1 MNLDPS
7 RIAKLDDDKCLDELI
22 NFIKIQVSDE
32 DDPIA
37 LMANVSAFIKAYVRD
52 LNWAGFYIVRDE
64 GLILCPF
71 QGLPACTRLSFDKG
85 VCAKAYRDRQIV
97 KVDDV
102 GEFKDHIVCDSN
114 SKSELVIP
122 IFNEEDLV
130 CLIDLD
136 SPELCRFTNLEIEK
150 FREIGQILENRI
162 YL

>member
-1 MNLDPS
+1 MNIDLNK
-7 RIAKLDDDKCLDELI
+7 IAGLDDEKCLDELI
-22 NFIKIQVSDE
+22 NFIRVQVSDE
-32 DDPIA
+32 ENPIA

-64 GLILCPF
+64 GLILGPF

-85 VCAKAYRDRQIV
+85 VCAKAYRDREIV

-136 SPELCRFTNLEIEK
+136 SPKPARFTELELEK
-150 FREIGQILENRI
+150 FREIGQILENTI

>member
-1 MNLDPS
+1 MNIDLNK
-7 RIAKLDDDKCLDELI
+7 IAGLDDEKCLDELI
-22 NFIKIQVSDE
+22 NFIRVQVSDE
-32 DDPIA
+32 ENPIA

-64 GLILCPF
+64 GLILGPF

-136 SPELCRFTNLEIEK
+136 SPELSRFTNLEIEK

>member
-1 MNLDPS
+1 MNIDLN
-7 RIAKLDDDKCLDELI
+7 RIAEFDDGKCLDELI
-22 NFIKIQVSDE
+22 NFIKIQASDE

-52 LNWAGFYIVRDE
+52 LNWAGFYIVKDHA
-64 GLILCPF
+64 LILGPF

-85 VCAKAYRDRQIV
+85 VCAKAYRDRKIV

-102 GEFKDHIVCDSN
+102 AEFKDHIVCDSN

-136 SPELCRFTNLEIEK
+136 SPKLARFTELELEK
-150 FREIGQILENRI
+150 FKEIGQILENRI

>member
-1 MNLDPS
+1 MNIDLN
-7 RIAKLDDDKCLDELI
+7 RIAGLDDEQCLDELT
-22 NFIKIQVSDE
+22 NFIRIQVFDE
-32 DDPIA
+32 DDPMA
-37 LMANVSAFIKAYVRD
+37 LMANISAFIKAYVRD

-64 GLILCPF
+64 GLILGPF

-85 VCAKAYRDRQIV
+85 VCAKAYRDREIV

-102 GEFKDHIVCDSN
+102 AEFKDHIVCDSN

-136 SPELCRFTNLEIEK
+136 SPKPARFTELDLEK

>member
-1 MNLDPS
+1 MNIDLNK
-7 RIAKLDDDKCLDELI
+7 IAGLDDERCLDELI
-22 NFIKIQVSDE
+22 NFIRIQVSDE

-37 LMANVSAFIKAYVRD
+37 LMANISAFIKAYVRD
-52 LNWAGFYIVRDE
+52 LNWSGFYIVRAE
-64 GLILCPF
+64 GLILGPF

-85 VCAKAYRDRQIV
+85 VCAKAYRDRKIV

-102 GEFKDHIVCDSN
+102 AEFKDHIVCDSN

-136 SPELCRFTNLEIEK
+136 SPKPARFTELELEK

>member
-1 MNLDPS
+1 MNLVPS

-64 GLILCPF
+64 GLILGPF

-102 GEFKDHIVCDSN
+102 GKFKDHIVCDSN

-136 SPELCRFTNLEIEK
+136 SPELSRFTNLEIEK

>member
-1 MNLDPS
+1 MNIDLNK
-7 RIAKLDDDKCLDELI
+7 IAGLDDEKCLDELI

-32 DDPIA
+32 ENPIA

-52 LNWAGFYIVRDE
+52 LNWAGFYIVREE
-64 GLILCPF
+64 GLILGPF
-71 QGLPACTRLSFDKG
+71 QGLPACTKLSFDKG
-85 VCAKAYRDRQIV
+85 VCAKAYRDREIV

-136 SPELCRFTNLEIEK
+136 SPKPARFTELELEK

>member
-1 MNLDPS
+1 MNIDLNK
-7 RIAKLDDDKCLDELI
+7 IAGLDDEKCLDEFI
-22 NFIKIQVSDE
+22 NFIRVQVSDE
-32 DDPIA
+32 ENPIA

-64 GLILCPF
+64 GLILGPF

-85 VCAKAYRDRQIV
+85 VCAKAYRDREIV

-136 SPELCRFTNLEIEK
+136 SPKPARFTELELEK
-150 FREIGQILENRI
+150 FREIGQILENTI

>member
-1 MNLDPS
+1 MNIDPS
-7 RIAKLDDDKCLDELI
+7 RITKLDDDKCFDELI
-22 NFIKIQVSDE
+22 NLIKIQVSDE

-64 GLILCPF
+64 GLILGPF

-136 SPELCRFTNLEIEK
+136 SPELSRFTNLEIEK

>member
-1 MNLDPS
+1 MNIDLN
-7 RIAKLDDDKCLDELI
+7 RIAELDDGKCLDELI
-22 NFIKIQVSDE
+22 NFIKIQASDE

-52 LNWAGFYIVRDE
+52 LNWAGFYIIRDE
-64 GLILCPF
+64 ALILGPF

-85 VCAKAYRDRQIV
+85 VCAKAYRDRKIV
-97 KVDDV
+97 MVDDV
-102 GEFKDHIVCDSN
+102 AEFKDHIVCDSN

-136 SPELCRFTNLEIEK
+136 SPKLARFTELELEK
-150 FREIGQILENRI
+150 FREIGLILENKI

>member
-1 MNLDPS
+1 MNIDLNK
-7 RIAKLDDDKCLDELI
+7 IAGLDDEKCLDELI
-22 NFIKIQVSDE
+22 NFIRIQVSDE

-37 LMANVSAFIKAYVRD
+37 LMANISAFIKAYVRD
-52 LNWAGFYIVRDE
+52 LNWAGFYIARDE
-64 GLILCPF
+64 GLILGPF

-85 VCAKAYRDRQIV
+85 VCAKAYRDREIV

-102 GEFKDHIVCDSN
+102 AEFKDHIVCDSN

-136 SPELCRFTNLEIEK
+136 SPKPARFTELELKK

>member
-1 MNLDPS
+1 MNIDLN
-7 RIAKLDDDKCLDELI
+7 RIAELDDDKCLDELI
-22 NFIKIQVSDE
+22 NFIRIQASDE

-37 LMANVSAFIKAYVRD
+37 LMANISAFIKAYVRD
-52 LNWAGFYIVRDE
+52 LNWAGFYIVNDDA
-64 GLILCPF
+64 LILGPF

-85 VCAKAYRDRQIV
+85 VCSKAYRDRKIV

-102 GEFKDHIVCDSN
+102 AEFKDHIVCDSN

-122 IFNEEDLV
+122 IFNEDELV

-136 SPELCRFTNLEIEK
+136 SPKPARFTGLELEK
-150 FREIGQILENRI
+150 FRAIGQILENRI

>member
-1 MNLDPS
+1 MNIDLNK
-7 RIAKLDDDKCLDELI
+7 IAGLDDEKCLDELI
-22 NFIKIQVSDE
+22 NFIRVQVSDE
-32 DDPIA
+32 ENPIA

-64 GLILCPF
+64 GLILGPF

-136 SPELCRFTNLEIEK
+136 SPELSRFTNLEIDK

>member
-64 GLILCPF
+64 GLILGPF
-71 QGLPACTRLSFDKG
+71 QGLPACTRLFFDKG
-85 VCAKAYRDRQIV
+85 VCAKAYGDREIV

-122 IFNEEDLV
+122 IFNEGDLV

-136 SPELCRFTNLEIEK
+136 SPKLSRFTNLEVEK
-150 FREIGQILENRI
+150 FRKIGQILENRI

>member
-1 MNLDPS
+1 MNIDPS
-7 RIAKLDDDKCLDELI
+7 RITKLDDDKCFDELI
-22 NFIKIQVSDE
+22 NLIKIQVSDE

-64 GLILCPF
+64 GLILGPF

-136 SPELCRFTNLEIEK
+136 SPELSRFTNLEIDK

>member
-64 GLILCPF
+64 GLILGPF

-85 VCAKAYRDRQIV
+85 VCAKAYRVRQIV

-102 GEFKDHIVCDSN
+102 GKFKDHIVCDSN

-136 SPELCRFTNLEIEK
+136 SPELSRFTNLEIEK

>member
-1 MNLDPS
+1 MNIDLNK
-7 RIAKLDDDKCLDELI
+7 IAGLDDEKCLDELI
-22 NFIKIQVSDE
+22 NFIRVQVSDE
-32 DDPIA
+32 ENPIA
-37 LMANVSAFIKAYVRD
+37 LMSNVSAFIKAYVRD

-64 GLILCPF
+64 GLILGPF

-136 SPELCRFTNLEIEK
+136 SPELSRFTNLEIEK

>member
-64 GLILCPF
+64 GLFLGPF

-102 GEFKDHIVCDSN
+102 GKFKDHIVCDSN

-136 SPELCRFTNLEIEK
+136 SPELSRFTNLEIEK

>member
-1 MNLDPS
+1 MNVDLN
-7 RIAKLDDDKCLDELI
+7 RIAELDDGKCLDELI
-22 NFIKIQVSDE
+22 NFIKIQASDE
-32 DDPIA
+32 DDQIA

-64 GLILCPF
+64 ALILGPF

-85 VCAKAYRDRQIV
+85 VCAKAYRDRKIV

-102 GEFKDHIVCDSN
+102 AEFKDHIVCDSN

-136 SPELCRFTNLEIEK
+136 SPKPARFTELELEK
-150 FREIGQILENRI
+150 FREIGQILENTI

>member
-1 MNLDPS
+1 MNIDPS
-7 RIAKLDDDKCLDELI
+7 RITKLDDDKCFDELI
-22 NFIKIQVSDE
+22 NLIKIQVSDE

-64 GLILCPF
+64 GLILGPF

-102 GEFKDHIVCDSN
+102 GKFKDHIVCDSN

-136 SPELCRFTNLEIEK
+136 SPELSRFTNLEREK
-150 FREIGQILENRI
+150 FREIGQIFENRI

>member
-1 MNLDPS
+1 MNIDLNK
-7 RIAKLDDDKCLDELI
+7 IAGLDDEICLDELI
-22 NFIKIQVSDE
+22 NFIRVQVSDE
-32 DDPIA
+32 ENPIA

-64 GLILCPF
+64 GLILGPF

-85 VCAKAYRDRQIV
+85 VCAKAYRDREIV

-136 SPELCRFTNLEIEK
+136 SPKPARFTELELEK
-150 FREIGQILENRI
+150 FREIGQILENTI

>member
-1 MNLDPS
+1 MNIDLNK
-7 RIAKLDDDKCLDELI
+7 IAGLDDEKCLDELI
-22 NFIKIQVSDE
+22 NFIRVQVSDE
-32 DDPIA
+32 ENPIA

-64 GLILCPF
+64 GLILGPF

-122 IFNEEDLV
+122 IFNEDDLV

-136 SPELCRFTNLEIEK
+136 SPELSRFTNLEIEK

>member
-1 MNLDPS
+1 MNIDPS
-7 RIAKLDDDKCLDELI
+7 RITKLDDDKCFDELI
-22 NFIKIQVSDE
+22 NLIKIQVSDE
-32 DDPIA
+32 ENPIA

-64 GLILCPF
+64 GLILGPF

-136 SPELCRFTNLEIEK
+136 SPELSRFTNLEIDK

>member
-1 MNLDPS
+1 MNIDPS

-22 NFIKIQVSDE
+22 NFINIQVSDE

-37 LMANVSAFIKAYVRD
+37 IMANVSAFIKAYVRD

-64 GLILCPF
+64 GLILGPF

-136 SPELCRFTNLEIEK
+136 SPELSRFTNLEIEK

>member
-1 MNLDPS
+1 MNIDLNK
-7 RIAKLDDDKCLDELI
+7 IAGLDDEKCLDELI

-32 DDPIA
+32 ENPIA

-52 LNWAGFYIVRDE
+52 LNWAGFYIVREE
-64 GLILCPF
+64 GLILGPF
-71 QGLPACTRLSFDKG
+71 QGLPACTKLSFDKG
-85 VCAKAYRDRQIV
+85 VCAKAYRDREIV
-97 KVDDV
+97 KVDEV
-102 GEFKDHIVCDSN
+102 REFKDHIVCDNN

-122 IFNEEDLV
+122 IFNEGDLV

-136 SPELCRFTNLEIEK
+136 SPKLARFTELELEK

>member
-64 GLILCPF
+64 GLILGPF

-136 SPELCRFTNLEIEK
+136 SPELSRFTNLEIEK

>member
-1 MNLDPS
+1 MNIDLNK
-7 RIAKLDDDKCLDELI
+7 IAGLDDEKCLDELI
-22 NFIKIQVSDE
+22 NFIRVQVSDE
-32 DDPIA
+32 ENPIA

-64 GLILCPF
+64 GLILGPF

-85 VCAKAYRDRQIV
+85 VCSKAYRDRQIV
-97 KVDDV
+97 KVDDL

-136 SPELCRFTNLEIEK
+136 SPELSRFTNLEIEK

>member
-1 MNLDPS
+1 MNIDLN
-7 RIAKLDDDKCLDELI
+7 RIAELDEGKCLDELI
-22 NFIKIQVSDE
+22 NFIIIQASDE
-32 DDPIA
+32 GDPIA

-64 GLILCPF
+64 ALILGPF

-85 VCAKAYRDRQIV
+85 VCAKAYRDRKIV

-102 GEFKDHIVCDSN
+102 AEFKDHIVCDSN

-136 SPELCRFTNLEIEK
+136 SPKTARFTELELEK
-150 FREIGQILENRI
+150 FREIGQILENKI